1 MDNTKVHELFSKF
14 PKVSL
19 GFYPTP
25 LHKLETLSQ
34 ETGVNLYIKREDF
47 SGVSLF
53 GGNKIR
59 KLEYILGAAKAAGA
73 EYAFTYGATQSNH
86 AMETAGACCRCGVK
100 PVLFLYALI
109 DPSEEDLR
117 GNMLLDRLYGAE
129 IHITSRREG
138 KEVYYT
144 LSNTAPAKLL
154 HKTVDALFEI
164 SCPTD

>member
-1 MDNTKVHELFSKF
+1 VHELFSKF

-59 KLEYILGAAKAAGA
+59 KLELYSGRCESGRGRIRIHTTAQLNPITPWRPAGPAAAAA
-73 EYAFTYGATQSNH
+73 
-86 AMETAGACCRCGVK
+86 
-100 PVLFLYALI
+100 
-109 DPSEEDLR
+109 
-117 GNMLLDRLYGAE
+117 
-129 IHITSRREG
+129 
-138 KEVYYT
+138 
-144 LSNTAPAKLL
+144 
-154 HKTVDALFEI
+154 
-164 SCPTD
+164 

>member
-73 EYAFTYGATQSNH
+73 VTVGLGPRILRC
-86 AMETAGACCRCGVK
+86 ETA
-100 PVLFLYALI
+100 PVVALTALMYE
-109 DPSEEDLR
+109 S
-117 GNMLLDRLYGAE
+117 GNLEA
-129 IHITSRREG
+129 
-138 KEVYYT
+138 
-144 LSNTAPAKLL
+144 N
-154 HKTVDALFEI
+154 
-164 SCPTD
+164 

>member
-59 KLEYILGAAKAAGA
+59 KLEYILGAAKAAGPA
-73 EYAFTYGATQSNH
+73 G
-86 AMETAGACCRCGVK
+86 TARHKEPAALHGQNAAQRRSCGK
-100 PVLFLYALI
+100 GHS
-109 DPSEEDLR
+109 DS
-117 GNMLLDRLYGAE
+117 
-129 IHITSRREG
+129 
-138 KEVYYT
+138 
-144 LSNTAPAKLL
+144 
-154 HKTVDALFEI
+154 
-164 SCPTD
+164 